1 METKIADKIG
11 RKEVITV
18 ATEQA
23 DVRVQVANGLS
34 LSTGLLNL
42 IDEVVRIPL
51 SLMMLTQEVP
61 RGNREPMMCIQGLGR
76 PWWDMEPMNN
86 WLAWNGYS
94 PIQPD
99 LVLNVE
105 CPERTTR
112 RLAQTVC
119 RVVEQS
125 ETPLCLLGHSLGGLL
140 AKAIEAS
147 VPEGYVSGVFLLG
160 SPLKQ
165 IRIHRLMDIAARGLG
180 FANNILLGTERG
192 CFRGRCDCQ
201 FMSDVRSS
209 LRDKVLYV
217 SLFTKRDQIAEWNGC
232 LLDEGP
238 NRKNIE
244 VRGTHL
250 LLPSNP
256 QVLLHIA
263 NLLPQIFSRETV
275 ATA

>member
-1 METKIADKIG
+1 VATKIADEIV
-11 RKEVITV
+11 RKGGDQV
-18 ATEQA
+18 ATEQD
-23 DVRVQVANGLS
+23 DVKVQVANGLS
-34 LSTGLLNL
+34 LATGLLNL
-42 IDEVVRIPL
+42 IDEVVRVPL

-61 RGNREPMMCIQGLGR
+61 RGNKEPVMCIQGLGR
-76 PWWDMEPMNN
+76 PWWDMELMNN
-86 WLAWNGYS
+86 WLAGIGYS

-99 LVLNVE
+99 LIMNVE

-147 VPEGYVSGVFLLG
+147 VPDGYVSGVFLLG
-160 SPLKQ
+160 SPLKR
-165 IRIHRLMDIAARGLG
+165 IRIHRLMDITASGLG
-180 FANNILLGTERG
+180 LANNILLGTERG

-201 FMSDVRSS
+201 FVQDVRSS
-209 LRDKVLYV
+209 LRDEVPYT
-217 SLFTKRDQIAEWNGC
+217 SFFTRDDQIVEYEGC
-232 LLDEGP
+232 LLEEGP
-238 NRKNIE
+238 NRLNIE
-244 VRGTHL
+244 VKGTHL
-250 LLPSNP
+250 LLPANA